1 VAHLLGA
8 EAIHLEYPTRIVF
21 DSVTIGIN
29 TGDRIGIVGRNGDG
43 KSSLM
48 RMLLGRMEPDGGRVT
63 WRSGLR
69 VGMLDQADRLDDDAR
84 VGEAIV
90 GGMAEH
96 EWAADRKIR
105 DVITG
110 LASDLDWDARVRE
123 LSGGQR
129 RRVALAA
136 LLAGDW
142 DVLGLDEPNNS
153 MGCSFRTPRFY
164 RRGRATSRP
173 DARRRLLGRRYG
185 VPCRTAPVGRGGR

>member
-1 VAHLLGA
+1 MAHLLGA
-8 EAIHLEYPTRIVF
+8 EGIHLEYPTRIVF
-21 DSVTIGIN
+21 GSVTIGVN
-29 TGDRIGIVGRNGDG
+29 AGDRIGIVGRNGDG

-110 LASDLDWDARVRE
+110 LASDLTGTRGSASYRAG
-123 LSGGQR
+123 S
-129 RRVALAA
+129 AA
-136 LLAGDW
+136 G
-142 DVLGLDEPNNS
+142 S
-153 MGCSFRTPRFY
+153 RSPRFSPGIGTCSGSMN
-164 RRGRATSRP
+164 RRTTSTWKGSP
-173 DARRRLLGRRYG
+173 GSPG
-185 VPCRTAPVGRGGR
+185 T